1 MRITAQ
7 QLTLQSDYR
16 QQQQQV
22 RQQTILDNQP
32 LPVSE
37 LRASMQQS
45 NYRVAGLESSAHQL
59 ATSPTDPGDDTESP
73 AALLDS
79 SEAVLSRRALLR
91 QARAQQTGTGS
102 STTLQPATSAAA
114 NSQTANLQ
122 TVSAQTAQASGSTP
136 EQAQLSLIQ
145 QASHW
150 LSQLGGTPTTGH
162 APDKTPAGHDK
173 TGSTQQSGDDETE
186 SDLSLD
192 SQTRLM
198 KSLLEKIFGITVK
211 LAKVADGQG
220 SGGQSGSPASGGTG
234 ATGTAAPSATPDQ
247 AVLVSEASQQ
257 QEQLTFSAQGQV
269 TTSDGRQLS
278 IQLGF
283 AMQFEQTQLNQRLT
297 RTSALK
303 DPLVLNLDG
312 QVAGFSR
319 ARFQFDLD
327 ADGQKESLAAL
338 DSGSAFLAR
347 DLNGNGQIDDGTE
360 LFGARSGNG
369 FADLATLDEDG
380 NGVLDEADSSFAT
393 LRLYRPGEGL
403 LTLGDKQIGAIFLQS
418 AATPFQHLGGVDHG
432 EQDSVGQD
440 SNGQD
445 SNGQDSR
452 GQSPAVLRQTG
463 IYLKENGEA
472 GTLQQVDLRV

>member
-45 NYRVAGLESSAHQL
+45 SYRVAGLESSTHQL
-59 ATSPTDPGDDTESP
+59 ATSPTAPGDDTESP

-79 SEAVLSRRALLR
+79 SEAALSRRALLR

-102 STTLQPATSAAA
+102 STTPQPATSAGA
-114 NSQTANLQ
+114 NSQTAHSQ
-122 TVSAQTAQASGSTP
+122 TVNAQTAQASGSTP

-145 QASHW
+145 QASRW

-220 SGGQSGSPASGGTG
+220 SGGQGGSTASSGTG

-440 SNGQD
+440 SNGQA
-445 SNGQDSR
+445 NR

>member
-45 NYRVAGLESSAHQL
+45 SYRVAGLESSAHQL
-59 ATSPTDPGDDTESP
+59 ATSPTDPGDDAESP

-79 SEAVLSRRALLR
+79 SEAALSRRALLR

-114 NSQTANLQ
+114 NSQTAHSQ
-122 TVSAQTAQASGSTP
+122 TVNAQTAQASGSTP

-145 QASHW
+145 QASRW
-150 LSQLGGTPTTGH
+150 LSQLDGTPTTGH

-220 SGGQSGSPASGGTG
+220 SGGQGGSTASS
-234 ATGTAAPSATPDQ
+234 GTAAPSATPDQ

-257 QEQLTFSAQGQV
+257 QEQLTLSAQGQV

-283 AMQFEQTQLNQRLT
+283 ALQFEQTQLNQRLT

-432 EQDSVGQD
+432 EQDSV
-440 SNGQD
+440 SQD

>member
-45 NYRVAGLESSAHQL
+45 SYRVAGLESSAHQL

-114 NSQTANLQ
+114 NSQTANSQ
-122 TVSAQTAQASGSTP
+122 TVNAQTAQASGSTP

-145 QASHW
+145 QASRW
-150 LSQLGGTPTTGH
+150 LSQLDGTPTTGH

-173 TGSTQQSGDDETE
+173 TGSTQQSSDDETE

-220 SGGQSGSPASGGTG
+220 SGGQSGSTASSGTG

-269 TTSDGRQLS
+269 TTNDGRQLS

-283 AMQFEQTQLNQRLT
+283 ALQFEQTQLNQRLT

-360 LFGARSGNG
+360 LFGARSGN
-369 FADLATLDEDG
+369 
-380 NGVLDEADSSFAT
+380 
-393 LRLYRPGEGL
+393 
-403 LTLGDKQIGAIFLQS
+403 
-418 AATPFQHLGGVDHG
+418 
-432 EQDSVGQD
+432 
-440 SNGQD
+440 
-445 SNGQDSR
+445 
-452 GQSPAVLRQTG
+452 
-463 IYLKENGEA
+463 
-472 GTLQQVDLRV
+472 